1 MMKSHLYLAV
11 FALTFTADAAMAQ
24 SPATKIAASKGWLS
38 DLNSAKAQAVKTG
51 KPMMVVFR
59 CDP

>member
-1 MMKSHLYLAV
+1 MKHTITILAML
-11 FALTFTADAAMAQ
+11 ASAAVCAAQ
-24 SPATKIAASKGWLS
+24 SPATKIAPSKGWLT
-38 DLNSAKAQAVKTG
+38 DLNAGRALAQKTG

>member
-1 MMKSHLYLAV
+1 MKSHRYLALL
-11 FALTFTADAAMAQ
+11 ALLFWAGATSAQ
-24 SPATKIAASKGWLS
+24 SAASKIAPSKGWLN
-38 DLNSAKAQAVKTG
+38 DLNVAKTQAVKTG